1 MSKQLKKILI
11 INQYFPPDASATAK
25 MAYHYALK
33 LAENHQVTVLCGR
46 PSYNSTARHGYYL
59 FRTDNITPH
68 LTVIRVGS
76 TAKDRSRMRDRV
88 LNYLSYLILGSI
100 IGSRLRPDVVVTMT
114 DPPFAYLLGALLSRY
129 RRKPFVYIIQD
140 FHPDMAVEAGIVKDQ
155 WLVKIWDRLHRWA
168 LKKADKVVVLGE
180 DMRERALAKGADSR
194 KVSIVRSG
202 AYFEDSN
209 DYRPPN
215 LEFVNTLRCGFQF
228 VVGYAGNFGF
238 ACRWET
244 LVKAIRTLS
253 NDDIGFV
260 LIGEGPEKPRLMEL
274 LNGNNVKFFPFQPE
288 QELLSVLSVPD
299 VHLVLLRRGLEGLVV
314 PSKLYPILAMGK
326 PVIALVPKESDVSKI
341 VADHRCGI
349 AIDPDDPD
357 RLVEAIRYLAAHPE
371 ILENLGKRA
380 KVASSAFSM
389 EVSLR
394 NFEEI
399 VTGAY
404 NTWGRAQKQ
413 LRISPIHSR
422 NR

>member
-1 MSKQLKKILI
+1 
-11 INQYFPPDASATAK
+11 
-25 MAYHYALK
+25 
-33 LAENHQVTVLCGR
+33 
-46 PSYNSTARHGYYL
+46 
-59 FRTDNITPH
+59 
-68 LTVIRVGS
+68 
-76 TAKDRSRMRDRV
+76 
-88 LNYLSYLILGSI
+88 
-100 IGSRLRPDVVVTMT
+100 
-114 DPPFAYLLGALLSRY
+114 
-129 RRKPFVYIIQD
+129 
-140 FHPDMAVEAGIVKDQ
+140 
-155 WLVKIWDRLHRWA
+155 
-168 LKKADKVVVLGE
+168 
-180 DMRERALAKGADSR
+180 
-194 KVSIVRSG
+194 
-202 AYFEDSN
+202 
-209 DYRPPN
+209 
-215 LEFVNTLRCGFQF
+215 
-228 VVGYAGNFGF
+228 
-238 ACRWET
+238 
-244 LVKAIRTLS
+244 
-253 NDDIGFV
+253 
-260 LIGEGPEKPRLMEL
+260 MEL

-404 NTWGRAQKQ
+404 NTWGRAQKR